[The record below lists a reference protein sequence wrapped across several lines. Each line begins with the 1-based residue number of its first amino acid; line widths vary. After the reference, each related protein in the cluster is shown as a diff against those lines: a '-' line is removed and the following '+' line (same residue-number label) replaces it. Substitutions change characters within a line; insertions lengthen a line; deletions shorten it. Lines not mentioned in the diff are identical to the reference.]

1 MDYAAQL
8 RSLYAKR
15 GACTKRITGWET
27 ERSWYT
33 DAHQR
38 EYLLGLINKTR
49 EYRKDLDAA
58 ILRLKAQA

>member
-1 MDYAAQL
+1 MDKAASL

-15 GACTKRITGWET
+15 GACTKRITEWET

-33 DAHQR
+33 DDYQR
-38 EYLLGLINKTR
+38 EYLLGRINKAR
-49 EYRKDLDAA
+49 EYRKDLDAV